1 MRYSI
6 SEPVS
11 FEEAT
16 PRGLL
21 KVQFDEGVVGPEDG
35 SDEQYAIEYVLIPAG
50 IAEPV
55 SEPTKRKAKAEKDAE
70 KAPVADATDD
80 EVKG

>member
-6 SEPVS
+6 SEDVS

-21 KVQFDEGVVGPEDG
+21 RVAFKAGEVDVEPG

-50 IAEPV
+50 YAEPV
-55 SEPTKRKAKAEKDAE
+55 SEKPKPKSKAKPK
-70 KAPVADATDD
+70 VMTTDD
-80 EVKG
+80 PPAAADDAKE